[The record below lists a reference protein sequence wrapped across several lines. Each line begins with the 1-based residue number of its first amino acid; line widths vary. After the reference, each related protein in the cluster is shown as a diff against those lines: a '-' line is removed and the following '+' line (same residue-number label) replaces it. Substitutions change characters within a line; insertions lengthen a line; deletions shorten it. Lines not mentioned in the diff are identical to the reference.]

1 MSSPAG
7 GIFPYDHQFPI
18 PIAPQHSTFEGTVMI
33 SQTEFGPDHPDSN
46 ELLPARMLN
55 EFVYCPRLF
64 YLEHVAGL
72 FQHNAD
78 TLDGSRRHRRV
89 DRKTDELK
97 HGDDAN
103 ERETIHARSVTLSS
117 PRYGIVAK
125 LDLVEATGNIATPV
139 DYKRGSP
146 RKLDDGTLVPWDP
159 ERVQICAQALVL
171 RDNGYQC
178 DEGIIFFWTT
188 RQRVRVPI
196 DDELVRLTEQAIEG
210 ALQIKQTG
218 TVPPPLVDS
227 PKCPRCSLVSIC
239 LPDETNHCRQIQA
252 KESGQRLIQ
261 PLLFDTGQSI
271 NVGIDPLGD
280 MQPSTSDPRL
290 LLTPRDD
297 QKPVYLNTQGAYVG
311 VSGQVLKISE
321 KKKVIQEIRL
331 RDISQVNLF
340 GSVQVTTQAIQRLI
354 QAEIPLAF
362 FTYGG
367 WFYGMT
373 QSILQKN
380 IVWRR
385 EQFRKADDPR
395 FCLRLARWL
404 VAGKITN
411 QRTLLMRNHVEPPR
425 AALAYLKSL
434 AFEAE
439 RATDLEQLLGLEGIA
454 AKTYFE
460 HFQGMIKVPPQTDP
474 LAGDD
479 DATGDLPPESL
490 PSKDAN
496 RSPFQFDFRGRNRRP
511 PTDPINALLSLGYS
525 LLTKDLTIAAMATG
539 LDPYMGF
546 YHQIRAGRPALS
558 LDLMEPFRPLIVD
571 SVVLSAINQRMVTLD
586 DFIAAGGAVNLTTDG
601 RKGFFRAYEN
611 RMQQL
616 VTHPL
621 FDYRVSYRRML
632 EIQTRLLARVLNG
645 EIWEYPVFT
654 TR

>member
-1 MSSPAG
+1 
-7 GIFPYDHQFPI
+7 
-18 PIAPQHSTFEGTVMI
+18 MI
-33 SQTEFGPDHPDSN
+33 SQTDFRPDHPESN

-55 EFVYCPRLF
+55 EIVYCPRLF

-72 FQHNAD
+72 FRHSAD
-78 TLDGSRRHRRV
+78 TLDGSRKHRRV

-97 HGDDAN
+97 HGDDTD

-117 PRYGIVAK
+117 SRYGIVAK
-125 LDLVEATGNIATPV
+125 LDLVEATGNVATPV

-146 RKLDDGTLVPWDP
+146 RKLDDGSLVPWDP
-159 ERVQICAQALVL
+159 ERVQLCAQALVL
-171 RDNGYQC
+171 RENGYRC
-178 DEGIIFFWTT
+178 DEGIIFFWST

-196 DDELVRLTEQAIEG
+196 DHDLVRLTEQAVED
-210 ALQIKQTG
+210 ALQIRQTG

-252 KESGQRLIQ
+252 KEAGQRTIQ

-280 MQPSTSDPRL
+280 MQPSRGDPRL
-290 LLTPRDD
+290 LLTPRDE

-311 VSGQVLKISE
+311 ISGQVLKISE
-321 KKKVIQEIRL
+321 KKKVVQEIRL
-331 RDISQVNLF
+331 RDISQISLF
-340 GSVQVTTQAIQRLI
+340 GSVQVTTQTIQRLI

-404 VAGKITN
+404 VAGKIAN

-425 AALAYLKSL
+425 PALQYLKSL
-434 AFEAE
+434 VWEAE
-439 RATDLEQLLGLEGIA
+439 RATDMNQLLGLEGIA
-454 AKTYFE
+454 AKAYFE
-460 HFQGMIKVPPQTDP
+460 HFQGMIKIPPERAP
-474 LAGDD
+474 LSNDSSKTHKTGDGSVD
-479 DATGDLPPESL
+479 DLPPESL
-490 PSKDAN
+490 PSADESQ
-496 RSPFQFDFRGRNRRP
+496 SPFQFDFRGRNRRP

-539 LDPYMGF
+539 LDPFMGF

-571 SVVLSAINQRMVTLD
+571 SVVLSAINQRMVTLA
-586 DFIAAGGAVNLTTDG
+586 DFVAAGGAVNLTTNG

-621 FDYRVSYRRML
+621 FDYRISYRRLL